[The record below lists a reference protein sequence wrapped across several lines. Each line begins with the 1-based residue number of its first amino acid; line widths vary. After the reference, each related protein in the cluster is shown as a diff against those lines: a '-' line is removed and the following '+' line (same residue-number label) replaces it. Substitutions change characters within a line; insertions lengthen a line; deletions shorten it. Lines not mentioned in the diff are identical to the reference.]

1 MNRLS
6 VDQIEK
12 PEKLD
17 ISAYRSCRIMTIDDE
32 PLICRSIT
40 VRLRMA
46 GFLNVTKHTD
56 DRTAFEAIQDFQPQ
70 VLLLDIMMP
79 NVDGINLLRR
89 LREAGMLENMLVIML
104 SGADIESK
112 CEALKIGAV
121 DYVDKPIDSQDLVIR
136 IWHALVQASE
146 KLGF

>member
-6 VDQIEK
+6 VEQIEK

-17 ISAYRSCRIMTIDDE
+17 LTEYRSYRIMTIDDE

-46 GFLNVTKHTD
+46 GFLNVTKHSD
-56 DRTAFEAIQDFQPQ
+56 DKTAFEAIQDFQPQ

-79 NVDGINLLRR
+79 NVNGIHLLSR
-89 LREAGMLENMLVIML
+89 LREAGMLKDMKVIML
-104 SGADIESK
+104 SGADIEAK
-112 CEALKIGAV
+112 CEALQIGAV

-136 IWHALVQASE
+136 IWHALEQGHE
-146 KLGF
+146 